1 MRHRMWTSA
10 AVVLVVAACDAG
22 VSEPES
28 SMSPSAAIYL
38 GAALDTMEA
47 YSIRRFEIDW
57 PTFREQAIA
66 DANGSLNSFDT
77 YPAIEAALERLGD
90 GHSFFVRPGGF
101 AATTAGASV
110 GRSGSV
116 LAADGRGSDGNA
128 AVAYIE
134 DGAAP
139 TASASGPAA
148 VDPSTALLADGIGY
162 LDVPEFQG
170 GGPDGN
176 ELVGTYHELIEH
188 VDTMG
193 VTCRW
198 VVDLRGNLG
207 GNMWPMLAG
216 VGPILGEGTAG
227 SFLYPDSVSTPW
239 FYEGGVAG
247 LSDLTAFSGTESPY
261 TLGSPLP
268 FVAVLTDSFTAS
280 SGEAVAVAF
289 RGRDGARA
297 FGEPTWGV
305 STVNAGYQLADLAVM
320 FLTVATLVDRQG
332 TVYGSTLE
340 PDEVVTGGVKTGDP
354 ETDAV
359 LEAAVTWLAA
369 QPCG

>member
-1 MRHRMWTSA
+1 MRHRMWASA
-10 AVVLVVAACDAG
+10 AVVLIVAACDAG

-47 YSIRRFEIDW
+47 YSINRFEIDW

-101 AATTAGASV
+101 AAAPPGTSV
-110 GRSGSV
+110 GGSGSA
-116 LAADGRGSDGNA
+116 LAAAG
-128 AVAYIE
+128 
-134 DGAAP
+134 DGAAGDV
-139 TASASGPAA
+139 TAGDPAAAATVAAPVQGPVA
-148 VDPSTALLADGIGY
+148 VDPSASLLPDGIGY

-170 GGPDGN
+170 GGPDGDD
-176 ELVGTYHELIEH
+176 LVTLYHELIED

-207 GNMWPMLAG
+207 GNMWPMVAG
-216 VGPILGEGTAG
+216 VGPILGEGTVG
-227 SFLYPDSVSTPW
+227 SFLYPDAVSTPW
-239 FYEGGVAG
+239 FYEGGSAG
-247 LSDLTAFSGTESPY
+247 VSNVGTFAATEIPY
-261 TLGSPLP
+261 TLASPLP
-268 FVAVLTDSFTAS
+268 FVAVLTDTLTAS

-289 RGRDGARA
+289 RGRDRARS
-297 FGEPTWGV
+297 FGESTWGV
-305 STVNAGYQLADLAVM
+305 STVNAGYQLADGAVM
-320 FLTVATLVDRQG
+320 FLTVATLVDRAG
-332 TVYGSTLE
+332 TVYGSELE
-340 PDEVVTGGVKTGDP
+340 PDEVVAGGTKTGDP
-354 ETDAV
+354 QTDAV
-359 LEAAVTWLAA
+359 LDAAVAWLAA